1 MGMPIEENG
10 VSRTLSWRVPGFYG
24 TPFLWPAPGEVVPL
38 WQNEHWHW
46 APRLGFAYRLN
57 ERTVVRSGYGIF
69 TAANQFD
76 NMNVF
81 QLNPPAAGSITLTNL
96 TVNPLATIEN
106 PEPPTLFPNP
116 ILWNVTSLPPDKFRV
131 NPYIQNWNFTVQR
144 QINRQD
150 AVTLAYVASKGT
162 YLDTS
167 ITNWNS
173 PPPGPGD
180 IQSRRPWPTWG
191 RIRVLK
197 TDANSEY
204 HALQAQ
210 YQHRFSSGLSITASY
225 AWGHMIDTVGDE
237 TNGYRAMIQDPTV
250 YERANSL
257 YDIPQRFVA
266 SYVYE
271 IPISKSWAGI
281 AGVILG
287 GWSLSGLITV
297 QHGAPIWVAQA
308 NDLQNDDGTAQNSTY
323 FGSNSTERPNFMPGV
338 PQTLPSWQRSPVKW
352 FNTAAFA
359 PSILQ
364 YGDTPRNP
372 AGMYGPGI
380 ANLDQTFFK
389 SFRMPY
395 REGHQLQFRAEMFNF
410 FNIPHF
416 AAPNS
421 ALGSGF
427 GTIASTSSTNRLIQ
441 LALRY
446 LF

>member
-1 MGMPIEENG
+1 
-10 VSRTLSWRVPGFYG
+10 
-24 TPFLWPAPGEVVPL
+24 
-38 WQNEHWHW
+38 
-46 APRLGFAYRLN
+46 
-57 ERTVVRSGYGIF
+57 
-69 TAANQFD
+69 
-76 NMNVF
+76 
-81 QLNPPAAGSITLTNL
+81 
-96 TVNPLATIEN
+96 
-106 PEPPTLFPNP
+106 
-116 ILWNVTSLPPDKFRV
+116 
-131 NPYIQNWNFTVQR
+131 
-144 QINRQD
+144 
-150 AVTLAYVASKGT
+150 
-162 YLDTS
+162 
-167 ITNWNS
+167 
-173 PPPGPGD
+173 
-180 IQSRRPWPTWG
+180 
-191 RIRVLK
+191 
-197 TDANSEY
+197 
-204 HALQAQ
+204 
-210 YQHRFSSGLSITASY
+210 
-225 AWGHMIDTVGDE
+225 MIDTVGDE

-421 ALGSGF
+421 ALGTGGF